1 MAEPK
6 PLAFGRGTAAMAWI
20 PSIRTGE
27 WSTDLLGRPRRE
39 GREGIRRFGR
49 GGSPRPQSDFFCQN
63 KSKID
68 EQQMLFADAFA
79 AYGRGSAAPYG
90 EIMH

>member
-1 MAEPK
+1 MDLFDPNGGMVYRPTWEAAAQRARGK
-6 PLAFGRGTAAMAWI
+6 PAIWSGWI
-20 PSIRTGE
+20 AKATER
-27 WSTDLLGRPRRE
+27 
-39 GREGIRRFGR
+39 
-49 GGSPRPQSDFFCQN
+49 FFCQN

>member
-1 MAEPK
+1 
-6 PLAFGRGTAAMAWI
+6 LGGRDAKGA
-20 PSIRTGE
+20 
-27 WSTDLLGRPRRE
+27 RE
-39 GREGIRRFGR
+39 SGVLVGVDRQGHRAI
-49 GGSPRPQSDFFCQN
+49 FCQN